1 MNDKFKYSDEK
12 LILRFQEGDIN
23 AYNELVKRYK
33 DRLLNFVLR
42 YFNNVEQA
50 EDVVQDTLIKLYTHA
65 SYYKNVAKFSTWIF
79 TIAKNN
85 ALTELRKNKRKKT
98 DSLWTDDG
106 QVIDINSKEESL
118 DSKVQNEIAID
129 QLNKF
134 LDEIPEMSLDAQKI
148 LLRVLDTATFTRLGG
163 NEVLTVDVHIIAATN
178 RDIVKA
184 VAEKEFREDIYYHL
198 KGMMR
203 HLPPLRERPE
213 DIAPLVSAF
222 IDEFSTEYRKD
233 LTGITWEA
241 LARLEQAA
249 WPGNIRQLRST
260 IQTAVALATADSLE
274 SKDFPE
280 IYPEFVEPLIS
291 IWQTLPPETRHAIW
305 NTLHREIQHIII
317 HELSKQTAGL
327 LPNLSVSNM
336 PQTIEE
342 SASVNIKNMN
352 RNQILRTVAQKRI
365 KQYPSL
371 HEAAE
376 SLNIDIRTL
385 QKYAQ
390 WKESDE

>member
-1 MNDKFKYSDEK
+1 MRQNLQTLSTESSDMNDKFKYSDEK

-134 LDEIPEMSLDAQKI
+134 LDEIPENFRMAVVLRDFQELSYEEISKI
-148 LLRVLDTATFTRLGG
+148 LEIPIGMIKSR
-163 NEVLTVDVHIIAATN
+163 IN
-178 RDIVKA
+178 RGRIQL
-184 VAEKEFREDIYYHL
+184 AEKMKHF
-198 KGMMR
+198 
-203 HLPPLRERPE
+203 
-213 DIAPLVSAF
+213 
-222 IDEFSTEYRKD
+222 
-233 LTGITWEA
+233 
-241 LARLEQAA
+241 
-249 WPGNIRQLRST
+249 
-260 IQTAVALATADSLE
+260 
-274 SKDFPE
+274 
-280 IYPEFVEPLIS
+280 
-291 IWQTLPPETRHAIW
+291 
-305 NTLHREIQHIII
+305 
-317 HELSKQTAGL
+317 
-327 LPNLSVSNM
+327 
-336 PQTIEE
+336 
-342 SASVNIKNMN
+342 
-352 RNQILRTVAQKRI
+352 
-365 KQYPSL
+365 
-371 HEAAE
+371 
-376 SLNIDIRTL
+376 
-385 QKYAQ
+385 
-390 WKESDE
+390 KE

>member
-1 MNDKFKYSDEK
+1 MRQNLQTLSTELSDMNNKFKYSDEK

-134 LDEIPEMSLDAQKI
+134 LDEIPENFRMAVVLRDFQELSYEEISKI
-148 LLRVLDTATFTRLGG
+148 LEIPIGTIKSR
-163 NEVLTVDVHIIAATN
+163 IN
-178 RDIVKA
+178 RGRIQL
-184 VAEKEFREDIYYHL
+184 AEKMKHL
-198 KGMMR
+198 K
-203 HLPPLRERPE
+203 E
-213 DIAPLVSAF
+213 
-222 IDEFSTEYRKD
+222 
-233 LTGITWEA
+233 
-241 LARLEQAA
+241 
-249 WPGNIRQLRST
+249 
-260 IQTAVALATADSLE
+260 
-274 SKDFPE
+274 
-280 IYPEFVEPLIS
+280 
-291 IWQTLPPETRHAIW
+291 
-305 NTLHREIQHIII
+305 
-317 HELSKQTAGL
+317 
-327 LPNLSVSNM
+327 
-336 PQTIEE
+336 
-342 SASVNIKNMN
+342 
-352 RNQILRTVAQKRI
+352 
-365 KQYPSL
+365 
-371 HEAAE
+371 
-376 SLNIDIRTL
+376 
-385 QKYAQ
+385 
-390 WKESDE
+390 

>member
-1 MNDKFKYSDEK
+1 MRQNLQTLSTELSDMNDKFKYSDEK

-134 LDEIPEMSLDAQKI
+134 LDEI
-148 LLRVLDTATFTRLGG
+148 
-163 NEVLTVDVHIIAATN
+163 H
-178 RDIVKA
+178 
-184 VAEKEFREDIYYHL
+184 
-198 KGMMR
+198 
-203 HLPPLRERPE
+203 
-213 DIAPLVSAF
+213 
-222 IDEFSTEYRKD
+222 
-233 LTGITWEA
+233 
-241 LARLEQAA
+241 
-249 WPGNIRQLRST
+249 
-260 IQTAVALATADSLE
+260 
-274 SKDFPE
+274 
-280 IYPEFVEPLIS
+280 
-291 IWQTLPPETRHAIW
+291 
-305 NTLHREIQHIII
+305 
-317 HELSKQTAGL
+317 
-327 LPNLSVSNM
+327 
-336 PQTIEE
+336 
-342 SASVNIKNMN
+342 
-352 RNQILRTVAQKRI
+352 
-365 KQYPSL
+365 
-371 HEAAE
+371 
-376 SLNIDIRTL
+376 
-385 QKYAQ
+385 
-390 WKESDE
+390 

>member
-1 MNDKFKYSDEK
+1 MRQNLQTLSTESSDMNDKFKYSDEK

-134 LDEIPEMSLDAQKI
+134 LDEIPENFRMAVVLRDFQELSYEEISKI
-148 LLRVLDTATFTRLGG
+148 LEIPIGTIKSR
-163 NEVLTVDVHIIAATN
+163 IN
-178 RDIVKA
+178 RGRIQLAKKMKNF
-184 VAEKEFREDIYYHL
+184 KE
-198 KGMMR
+198 
-203 HLPPLRERPE
+203 
-213 DIAPLVSAF
+213 
-222 IDEFSTEYRKD
+222 
-233 LTGITWEA
+233 
-241 LARLEQAA
+241 
-249 WPGNIRQLRST
+249 
-260 IQTAVALATADSLE
+260 
-274 SKDFPE
+274 
-280 IYPEFVEPLIS
+280 
-291 IWQTLPPETRHAIW
+291 
-305 NTLHREIQHIII
+305 
-317 HELSKQTAGL
+317 
-327 LPNLSVSNM
+327 
-336 PQTIEE
+336 
-342 SASVNIKNMN
+342 
-352 RNQILRTVAQKRI
+352 
-365 KQYPSL
+365 
-371 HEAAE
+371 
-376 SLNIDIRTL
+376 
-385 QKYAQ
+385 
-390 WKESDE
+390 

>member
-1 MNDKFKYSDEK
+1 MRQNLQTLSTEPSDMNDKFKYSDEK

-134 LDEIPEMSLDAQKI
+134 LDEIPENFRMAVVLRDFQELSYEEISKI
-148 LLRVLDTATFTRLGG
+148 LEIPIGTIKSR
-163 NEVLTVDVHIIAATN
+163 IN
-178 RDIVKA
+178 RGRIQL
-184 VAEKEFREDIYYHL
+184 AEKMKHF
-198 KGMMR
+198 
-203 HLPPLRERPE
+203 
-213 DIAPLVSAF
+213 
-222 IDEFSTEYRKD
+222 
-233 LTGITWEA
+233 
-241 LARLEQAA
+241 
-249 WPGNIRQLRST
+249 
-260 IQTAVALATADSLE
+260 
-274 SKDFPE
+274 
-280 IYPEFVEPLIS
+280 
-291 IWQTLPPETRHAIW
+291 
-305 NTLHREIQHIII
+305 
-317 HELSKQTAGL
+317 
-327 LPNLSVSNM
+327 
-336 PQTIEE
+336 
-342 SASVNIKNMN
+342 
-352 RNQILRTVAQKRI
+352 
-365 KQYPSL
+365 
-371 HEAAE
+371 
-376 SLNIDIRTL
+376 
-385 QKYAQ
+385 
-390 WKESDE
+390 KE